1 MVAGV
6 ATEGEAMGDSS
17 SNEELAAEA
26 VELSEGMLGIIGAY
40 GMAARADV
48 GNVQLKAAKP
58 SPARERVLVSAAGNT
73 SAGLRTRADG

>member
-1 MVAGV
+1 
-6 ATEGEAMGDSS
+6 MGDSS
-17 SNEELAAEA
+17 SSEGLAAEA